1 MEPYTGRR
9 KFLRP
14 VNFYRVDREIDH
26 IWEIGRNRQAVS
38 LYYLH
43 RKEACTMKIEVR
55 VEEGC
60 TEPKL
65 IILGLMGSGFAMAS
79 LIWKVEHWSLA
90 RQTGLYFAAVCGLML
105 PIAYVSNWMEHSVGG
120 ILSYCGIFLGIF
132 AIVWVSQYLV
142 WRGRIRRINDKI
154 RKGNAG

>member
-1 MEPYTGRR
+1 
-9 KFLRP
+9 
-14 VNFYRVDREIDH
+14 
-26 IWEIGRNRQAVS
+26 
-38 LYYLH
+38 
-43 RKEACTMKIEVR
+43 MKK
-55 VEEGC
+55 
-60 TEPKL
+60 KL
-65 IILGLMGSGFAMAS
+65 ILLGLLGFPVGITLGLAITLLISWIIGDGIYYPVVPDFARAMGGELRAMTLQTLLCGLMGSGFAMAS
-79 LIWKVEHWSLA
+79 LIWKVEYWSLA

-120 ILSYCGIFLGIF
+120 VLSYCGIFLGVF

>member
-1 MEPYTGRR
+1 
-9 KFLRP
+9 
-14 VNFYRVDREIDH
+14 
-26 IWEIGRNRQAVS
+26 
-38 LYYLH
+38 
-43 RKEACTMKIEVR
+43 MKK
-55 VEEGC
+55 
-60 TEPKL
+60 KL
-65 IILGLMGSGFAMAS
+65 ILQGLLGFPVGITLGLAITLLISWIIGDGIYYPVVPDFARAMGGELGAMTLQTLLCGLMGSGFAMAS

-132 AIVWVSQYLV
+132 AVVWVIQYLV
-142 WRGRIRRINDKI
+142 WRGRIRRLNDKI

>member
-1 MEPYTGRR
+1 
-9 KFLRP
+9 
-14 VNFYRVDREIDH
+14 
-26 IWEIGRNRQAVS
+26 
-38 LYYLH
+38 
-43 RKEACTMKIEVR
+43 MKK
-55 VEEGC
+55 
-60 TEPKL
+60 KL
-65 IILGLMGSGFAMAS
+65 ILQGLLGFPVGITLGLAITLLISWIIGDGIYYPVVPDFARAMGGELRAMTLQTLLCGLMGSGFAMAS

-120 ILSYCGIFLGIF
+120 ILSYCGIFLGVF

-154 RKGNAG
+154 QKGNAG